1 MPQILPFSSESESS
15 TKFLQSV
22 ESGYANYLASVLF
35 RCLSYLFSVYYL
47 CQTVHICIT
56 VSTFSG
62 GMLGNGP
69 PSGGPQGGGMLGSG
83 PPMMG
88 AGPPMMGAG
97 PPMMG
102 SGPPMMGAGPPGGM
116 PFGGPPGMP
125 PFGGPRG
132 PFPGGM
138 PPWGMPGGLPP
149 PWMNQVTYRYL
160 VPRIRIPFRT
170 LFKEYGQRL
179 PFSPCKDSRLEAN
192 GSLNQG
198 LLRDVVYLG

>member
-1 MPQILPFSSESESS
+1 M
-15 TKFLQSV
+15 
-22 ESGYANYLASVLF
+22 
-35 RCLSYLFSVYYL
+35 
-47 CQTVHICIT
+47 
-56 VSTFSG
+56 
-62 GMLGNGP
+62 GNGP

-83 PPMMG
+83 PPGGMMG
-88 AGPPMMGAG
+88 SGPPMMGAG

-149 PWMNQVTYRYL
+149 PWMNQVTYLPSATDTDPFFGPYL
-160 VPRIRIPFRT
+160 RNMDNAYLCHLERT
-170 LFKEYGQRL
+170 VESQWKVLI
-179 PFSPCKDSRLEAN
+179 
-192 GSLNQG
+192 LNQIRRYHYPVAG
-198 LLRDVVYLG
+198 AYVL